1 MEIFFTNFNGIVPI
15 NELKNIRIL
24 YDVTE
29 TGNLKVADRYRNM
42 TERFLKGN
50 WQVSEKWLKGDWQ
63 VTDIWLIGNW
73 KLSED

>member
-24 YDVTE
+24 YDVSE

-50 WQVSEKWLKGDWQ
+50 
-63 VTDIWLIGNW
+63 
-73 KLSED
+73 